1 MSVLKKVL
9 YSLTAFAVALVV
21 FFGGFWTAK
30 LTADKDLKEGLCS
43 IGKTKTKSGR
53 AETDKSK
60 LNRKRVIELPE
71 KSGGKMF

>member
-30 LTADKDLKEGLCS
+30 LTADKDLKELEFILS
-43 IGKTKTKSGR
+43 VYKK
-53 AETDKSK
+53 
-60 LNRKRVIELPE
+60 N
-71 KSGGKMF
+71 